1 MKIAVAKKKKKKK
14 KKTEWNEGEPKELDN
29 RNVAF
34 SMIATSNLR

>member
-1 MKIAVAKKKKKKK
+1 MKIAATKKNEKKWK
-14 KKTEWNEGEPKELDN
+14 NPYELDN